1 MQTKI
6 GVEFEIDFAH
16 TLKGHPKCG
25 KPHGHTAKIIVEASG
40 ELKTG
45 STYEDNMVIEF
56 DEMKKICWQTIQ
68 QLDHTNLDGMFDFPT
83 SENIAMWIFE
93 NLKEKIPIYG
103 VKFFEGSNKYCEIT
117 KDKCLIFFLT
127 LIFSNSILKFSKCIL
142 YIHNSCTVF

>member
-1 MQTKI
+1 M
-6 GVEFEIDFAH
+6 
-16 TLKGHPKCG
+16 
-25 KPHGHTAKIIVEASG
+25 EASG

-93 NLKEKIPIYG
+93 NLKGKIPVYG

-117 KDKCLIFFLT
+117 K
-127 LIFSNSILKFSKCIL
+127 N
-142 YIHNSCTVF
+142 NV